1 MNTYINRINQPSP
14 QSKALLLLLSLAAS
28 PVMADDTRTNSEQT
42 FDNCVL
48 RQIHMDVE
56 QDSLEKIKAQCEQE
70 KTAGRAKTTTRHELE
85 KETAENPFVITPY
98 RQNYL
103 LPITHMKSVNKNPY
117 NSEVF
122 GDAAD
127 GLSDEEIKFQISFKV
142 PLITDDIFN
151 ESDELYFGFTLKS
164 FWQAYSSDISA
175 PFRDTNYRP
184 EVFYETKLPI
194 EAGDGLWFS
203 RVGYEHESNGRT
215 DELSRSWNRI
225 YAGVGYEEDNFM
237 MYVEPWYNLGGMDSD
252 NTDIED
258 YLGHYEVTTAY
269 KYDVLEFTGVGHYNF
284 RTGYGGLE
292 AGVSFPLLEHVRGY
306 VQYFNGYGESLI
318 DFDYHNQRIG
328 VGILLTDII

>member
-14 QSKALLLLLSLAAS
+14 QSKALLLLLSLVAS
-28 PVMADDTRTNSEQT
+28 PVMADDIRTDSEQT

-70 KTAGRAKTTTRHELE
+70 KTAGHAKTTIRHELE
-85 KETAENPFVITPY
+85 KETVENPFVITPY

-194 EAGDGLWFS
+194 EAGA
-203 RVGYEHESNGRT
+203 
-215 DELSRSWNRI
+215 ELSKC
-225 YAGVGYEEDNFM
+225 
-237 MYVEPWYNLGGMDSD
+237 L
-252 NTDIED
+252 
-258 YLGHYEVTTAY
+258 
-269 KYDVLEFTGVGHYNF
+269 
-284 RTGYGGLE
+284 
-292 AGVSFPLLEHVRGY
+292 PLLLTSSRNFHLTSY
-306 VQYFNGYGESLI
+306 VSVSLTPLSDLYSRPMRTPSLHHQVI
-318 DFDYHNQRIG
+318 QFSSQ
-328 VGILLTDII
+328 